1 MMYVTG
7 IYLSLV
13 RIRFIFCILL
23 THIDTLYIYTVTNCT
38 YIHYI
43 HYIFVIYF
51 NYTYV
56 SYQLVIN
63 NIIGIYHG
71 IINEVGSVAVSVG
84 S

>member
-43 HYIFVIYF
+43 FVIYF

-63 NIIGIYHG
+63 NIIIGIYHG